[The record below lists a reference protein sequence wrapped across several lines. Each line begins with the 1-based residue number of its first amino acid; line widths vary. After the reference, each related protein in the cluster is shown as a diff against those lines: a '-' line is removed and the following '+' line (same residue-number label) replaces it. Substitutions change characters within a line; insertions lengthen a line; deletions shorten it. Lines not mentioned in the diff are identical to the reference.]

1 MDKPLFSENWYRVRE
16 LTPALRSHVKLH
28 RQVQGG
34 DIWYM
39 LEDSA
44 SGRFHRFNTAAYHLI
59 ALMNG
64 VRSVEQIWEEAN
76 TTLGDDGPVQD
87 EVIQL
92 LGQLHRVDV
101 LRTNIPPDVRELLD
115 RRKRE
120 RKARRLG
127 RIKSPLSIRLPLLD
141 PDRFLDASL
150 PLVRWCFSRA
160 TLYVWLATV
169 ALAAMLAALNW
180 PALVQTARLEALSAD
195 NLLLLVLVYPVVKLV
210 HELGHAYAAK
220 LEGGEVHELGIIFM
234 VFVPVPYVDASAATA
249 FSSRRKRVMVG
260 AIGVMV
266 ELMLA
271 ALALFAWLNISPG
284 MLSSICFN
292 VMLIGGVSTLF
303 FNGNP
308 LLRFDGYYVLADLL
322 GIPNLAQRATGYYAY
337 LIQRFGF
344 GLDSARSPAHSRRE
358 ATWFLVYAPLSLL
371 YRLGILAAV
380 CFFLLQELFIIG
392 ATLALWAVTSQVIW
406 PLLKQ
411 ADFVL
416 LNPRLRR
423 HRGRAMGVSALAL
436 GAAFTLLSWWPVAS
450 LSSFQGVIY
459 PPEQS
464 RLTAGTEG
472 FVRSILVADGAAVT
486 AGQPLLQLDNI
497 FHMAE
502 REGMAARLKELR
514 ARYTSVRTQD
524 RVQARLT
531 REEIAA
537 LEADI
542 ARNQEKL
549 DALVLTA
556 PFDGVFLQV
565 PNSDFEGLYVNRGDL
580 LGYVVPSTAATARV
594 VVVQDELDLIQT
606 RLDAIEVRLASD
618 PWQVYDGELTRSVPQ
633 AGFQLPS
640 PVLSTQGGGR
650 FVTREDNKL
659 ALASGERVFEYE
671 IALPAV
677 PAGTRIGTRVYVRFD
692 HGAEPLLA
700 QWYRDL
706 QQLLLRRLPG

>member
-1 MDKPLFSENWYRVRE
+1 MEKALFSENWYRVRE
-16 LTPALRSHVKLH
+16 LTPGLRSHVKLH
-28 RQVQGG
+28 RQVQGD

-44 SGRFHRFNTAAYHLI
+44 SGRFHRFNTAAYHVI

-64 VRSVEQIWEEAN
+64 ARSVEQIWEEAN

-87 EVIQL
+87 EIIQL

-101 LRTNIPPDVRELLD
+101 LRTNIPPDVQELLE
-115 RRKRE
+115 RRKQE

-127 RIKSPLSIRLPLLD
+127 RIKSPLSVRLPLLD
-141 PDRFLDASL
+141 PNRFLDASIPWL
-150 PLVRWCFSRA
+150 RWSFSPAMLYAWLLLVGLAA
-160 TLYVWLATV
+160 TL
-169 ALAAMLAALNW
+169 AAVNW
-180 PALVQTARLEALSAD
+180 PSLVQTARLEALSPD
-195 NLLLLVLVYPVVKLV
+195 NLLLLLFVYPVVKLV

-249 FSSRRKRVMVG
+249 FASRRKRVLVG

-271 ALALFAWLNISPG
+271 SLALFAWLNISPG
-284 MLSSICFN
+284 LLSSICFN

-322 GIPNLAQRATGYYAY
+322 GIPNLAQRANGFYGY
-337 LIQRFGF
+337 LIQHFAF
-344 GLDSARSPAHSRRE
+344 GLENARSPAHSRRE
-358 ATWFLVYAPLSLL
+358 AFWFLLYAPMSLL

-380 CFFLLQELFIIG
+380 CLFLLQELFIVG
-392 ATLALWAVTSQVIW
+392 AALALWAVASQVIW
-406 PLLKQ
+406 PVLKQ

-423 HRGRAMGVSALAL
+423 HRARAFGVTLLAL
-436 GAAFTLLSWWPVAS
+436 GSISAALLLLPVAS

-459 PPEQS
+459 PPQQS
-464 RLTAGTEG
+464 RLTAATEG
-472 FVRSILVADGAAVT
+472 FVQDILVADGVTVT
-486 AGQPLLQLDNI
+486 AGQPLVRLDNL
-497 FHMAE
+497 FHLGE
-502 REGMAARLKELR
+502 REGMEARLKELR
-514 ARYTSVRTQD
+514 ARYTAVRTRD

-531 REEIAA
+531 REEISA

-549 DALVLTA
+549 EALVLTS

-565 PNSDFEGLYVNRGDL
+565 PGGDLEGLYVKRGDL
-580 LGYVVPSTAATARV
+580 LGYVVPATAATARV

-606 RLDAIEVRLASD
+606 RLDDIQVRIASD
-618 PWQVYDGELTRSVPQ
+618 PWQVYQGELNRSVPQ
-633 AGFQLPS
+633 AGFRLPS
-640 PVLSTQGGGR
+640 PALSTAGGGR
-650 FVTREDNKL
+650 FVTQADDPL
-659 ALASGERVFEYE
+659 ALASGERVFEFE
-671 IALPAV
+671 ISLPAV
-677 PAGTRIGTRVYVRFD
+677 PADTRIGTRVYVRFD
-692 HGAEPLLA
+692 HGAEPLA
-700 QWYRDL
+700 SQWYRDL